1 MARLPKKPGNIVH
14 EFFPVGTDGHSPM
27 NNIDGAFEAMQYVKG
42 KHPKYNKDKDEDE
55 DTLFNKNDDTMLYEI
70 GPGKFE
76 PGETPEE
83 KAARILKL
91 KADTNKATQEG
102 LLKKINVPLKKT
114 TVRTVASGRLKS
126 TKKKKDEKKKMHISA
141 DLSNLTKDQKK
152 AVVKAGRG
160 DKGGYNTKG
169 SADLAASGLKASNE
183 LKNLRR

>member
-27 NNIDGAFEAMQYVKG
+27 NKGAFDVYKELKE
-42 KHPKYNKDKDEDE
+42 KDKDEDG

-70 GPGKFE
+70 GPKQVSEGPSASEVEKD
-76 PGETPEE
+76 ETE
-83 KAARILKL
+83 KAK
-91 KADTNKATQEG
+91 KKQEQKDAWKKTKFPTMA
-102 LLKKINVPLKKT
+102 LKK

-126 TKKKKDEKKKMHISA
+126 AKKKKAEKKKMHISA

-152 AVVKAGRG
+152 TVVKAGRG

>member
-102 LLKKINVPLKKT
+102 LLKKIDTVKLKNV
-114 TVRTVASGRLKS
+114 TVTG
-126 TKKKKDEKKKMHISA
+126 KKKRGSGKQLPNQYTLNGKQIFVKPGDPVPEGA
-141 DLSNLTKDQKK
+141 
-152 AVVKAGRG
+152 VKAKR
-160 DKGGYNTKG
+160 
-169 SADLAASGLKASNE
+169 
-183 LKNLRR
+183 

>member
-1 MARLPKKPGNIVH
+1 
-14 EFFPVGTDGHSPM
+14 M

-42 KHPKYNKDKDEDE
+42 KHPKYNKDKDEDG
-55 DTLFNKNDDTMLYEI
+55 DTLFNKNDDAMLYDIE
-70 GPGKFE
+70 PAKFE

-91 KADTNKATQEG
+91 KADTNRATQEG

-114 TVRTVASGRLKS
+114 TVRTVASGKLKS
-126 TKKKKDEKKKMHISA
+126 TKKKKAEKKKMHISA

>member
-102 LLKKINVPLKKT
+102 LLKKI
-114 TVRTVASGRLKS
+114 
-126 TKKKKDEKKKMHISA
+126 
-141 DLSNLTKDQKK
+141 
-152 AVVKAGRG
+152 
-160 DKGGYNTKG
+160 DKVEIGKG
-169 SADLAASGLKASNE
+169 ASNE
-183 LKNLRR
+183 LGNVEVTAKKKRGSGKQLSNQYTLNGKQIFVPKGGKVPKGAKKARQ

>member
-14 EFFPVGTDGHSPM
+14 EFFPVGTDGQSPM

-42 KHPKYNKDKDEDE
+42 KHPKYNKDKDEDG
-55 DTLFNKNDDTMLYEI
+55 DTLFNKIDTPALAAE
-70 GPGKFE
+70 PAEFK
-76 PGETPEE
+76 PGESPEE

-91 KADTNKATQEG
+91 KADTNKATQDG
-102 LLKKINVPLKKT
+102 LLKK

-126 TKKKKDEKKKMHISA
+126 TKKKKDEKKKMHIPA

-152 AVVKAGRG
+152 TVVKAGRG

-169 SADLAASGLKASNE
+169 SADLAASALKASNE
-183 LKNLRR
+183 LKNRRA